1 MTFLALPTWMKASMA
16 RCTCSV
22 ECAAESCTRMRASP
36 CSATI
41 NQRERERKEREKDLW
56 DYGVAEADHVDA
68 LLQHLI
74 SKFRSKT

>member
-1 MTFLALPTWMKASMA
+1 
-16 RCTCSV
+16 
-22 ECAAESCTRMRASP
+22 MRASP